1 MKILNFSF
9 SKIQLSIYLFGTI
22 FHVVFIEKR
31 TTMLHIK
38 QSLDFTLTH
47 EMLEETEFDQLLK
60 MIGTATAPINAY
72 HYAIKASELATFN
85 NNENQI
91 AIIELLLVDILIKN
105 GAYQEALYKNIQTI
119 GFFQKTGRLTREAK
133 GWRYLAIIHRFLG
146 DHGKQLEYNKRS
158 LSIIQKLNNPLEEIQ
173 LLNNI
178 GDTYL
183 NMGLYEKA
191 EEIFESNLE
200 NPQSDE
206 LMVILS
212 TKNLGK
218 VYFKKK
224 EFQKAKLIFKKV
236 AILAEENNLPEYS
249 LASDHFLGRIFLIE
263 ENYQLACKYLER
275 AAKQFEDLDI
285 LNKERK
291 ETLENLVQ
299 PLILLGKK
307 EKSSLYFKKY
317 IQVNKR
323 ISEKRQNQSI
333 RNIQF
338 KLEINE
344 IAQSRI
350 VLEKQNKNL
359 QEANEKIKSQREAL
373 LVQSKALKSANQE
386 LTQFAYIVS
395 HDIKQPVRT
404 INNFSKLLARE
415 VKDHLSNDA
424 IEFID
429 IIDSSTKRITAFVED
444 ILKYA
449 TATEESKIELEKVNC
464 NEVLNQI
471 KLNLEFQ
478 LKESEGQLLFGNLPN
493 LEAHRSLMLQVF
505 QNIISNGLKFR
516 RDEVA
521 PIVRVSGKETEEKYY
536 FEIADNGI
544 GIKEENQASVFKIFN
559 QLNNKSKFEGSGIGL
574 NTVLKI
580 LKKYNGS
587 IDLEST
593 FGEGTTFK
601 ITIPKVIS
609 EN

>member
-1 MKILNFSF
+1 MP
-9 SKIQLSIYLFGTI
+9 Y
-22 FHVVFIEKR
+22 
-31 TTMLHIK
+31 IK

-47 EMLEETEFDQLLK
+47 QMLEETEFDQLLE
-60 MIGTATAPINAY
+60 MIRTAAAPVNAY
-72 HYAIKASELATFN
+72 HYATKAYELAIFN

-91 AIIELLLVDILIKN
+91 AIIQLLLVDILIKN
-105 GAYQEALYKNIQTI
+105 GAYQEALYKNIKAI

-133 GWRYLAIIHRFLG
+133 GWRYLATIHRFLG

-173 LLNNI
+173 ILNNI

-183 NMGLYEKA
+183 NMGLFEKA
-191 EEIFESNLE
+191 KNIFETNLE
-200 NPQSDE
+200 NPESDE
-206 LMVILS
+206 LMIVLS

-218 VYFKKK
+218 AYFKKK

-236 AILAEENNLPEYS
+236 AILAEEHNLPEYS
-249 LASDHFLGRIFLIE
+249 LSSDHFLGRIFLIE
-263 ENYQLACKYLER
+263 GNYPLACKYLER
-275 AAKQFEDLDI
+275 AAKQYENLDI
-285 LNKERK
+285 LNNERK
-291 ETLENLVQ
+291 ENLESLVQ

-344 IAQSRI
+344 IAKSRI
-350 VLEKQNKNL
+350 VLEEQNKNL

-373 LVQSKALKSANQE
+373 LKQSKALTSANQE
-386 LTQFAYIVS
+386 LKQFAYIVS

-415 VKDHLSNDA
+415 VKDHLTNDA

-429 IIDSSTKRITAFVED
+429 IIDSSTKRITTFVED
-444 ILKYA
+444 ILEYA
-449 TATEESKIELEKVNC
+449 TSIEESKIELKKVNC
-464 NEVLNQI
+464 NEVLGQI

-478 LKESEGQLLFGNLPN
+478 LKESEGQLLFENLPSLN
-493 LEAHRSLMLQVF
+493 AHRSLMLQVF

-516 RDEVA
+516 RDKVT
-521 PIVRVSGKETEEKYY
+521 PIVRVSGKETAKNYY

-544 GIKEENQASVFKIFN
+544 GIREEDKESIFKIFKK
-559 QLNNKSKFEGSGIGL
+559 LNNQTEFEGSGIGL

-580 LKKYNGS
+580 LKRYNGS

-593 FGEGTTFK
+593 FGEGTTFR
-601 ITIPKVIS
+601 IMIPKIIS
-609 EN
+609 KI